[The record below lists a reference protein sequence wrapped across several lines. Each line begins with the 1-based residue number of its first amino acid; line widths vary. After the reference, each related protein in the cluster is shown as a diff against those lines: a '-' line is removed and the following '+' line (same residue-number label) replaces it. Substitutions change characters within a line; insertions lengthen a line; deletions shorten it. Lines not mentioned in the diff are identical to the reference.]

1 MDLTRKKSSV
11 IHTSKSKLTMKFVLS
26 ALAFASF
33 QSGATAFTFAAPK
46 KAFTV
51 QTTLIPVRIQ
61 VTQLFSEPAS
71 DEEDGLDL
79 DLGEMFEM

>member
-1 MDLTRKKSSV
+1 
-11 IHTSKSKLTMKFVLS
+11 MKFVLS
-26 ALAFASF
+26 ALAFTSF

-51 QTTLIPVRIQ
+51 QTTHIPVRIQ

>member
-51 QTTLIPVRIQ
+51 QTTHIPVRIQ